1 MSILKN
7 VVALLGCLI
16 VSVTTA
22 TAAEVNVIS
31 DRSDFHVRPIL
42 EAFEEATGIDVNVVF
57 VDKGSLPARLASG
70 ADKNAD
76 ILIATD
82 LPTLAIAKEEGY
94 TQPIGSK
101 GVAKLGK
108 GLADPEGHYAALSFR
123 ARTIVYNKDKVDP
136 TTLNGYEDL
145 ANPKF
150 KGRVCSRPL
159 THTYNVTM
167 LSEMIAEKGEAYARK
182 WVEGLVNNLAVKPSG
197 NDRKQ
202 GTLVSEGVCDI
213 ALMNTYYYGLLLS
226 NNAQRPV
233 ANATQLF
240 FPEQNGKG
248 SYVLYSGV
256 AMAKTAQNVDAARQ
270 LIDFMLGTVGQNF
283 FSQVNFE
290 YPVDSKV
297 AYSVITQGFGEG
309 QPGIEKGNAKFNHID
324 AEAVAA
330 NRGLAVKILTEASK

>member
-7 VVALLGCLI
+7 VVALVGCLI

-70 ADKNAD
+70 ADKDAD

-94 TQPIGSK
+94 TKPIGSK
-101 GVAKLGK
+101 GVANLGT
-108 GLADPEGHYAALSFR
+108 GLVDPEGHYAALSFR

-136 TTLNGYEDL
+136 ATLTGYADL
-145 ANPKF
+145 ASPEF

-167 LSEMIAEKGEAYARK
+167 LSEMIADKGEAYARE
-182 WVEGLVNNLAVKPSG
+182 WVKRVVANLAVKPSG

-202 GTLVSEGVCDI
+202 GALVAQGVCDI

-226 NNAQRPV
+226 NNEQRSV

-256 AMAKTAQNVDAARQ
+256 AMAKTSKNTKEAQMLV
-270 LIDFMLGTVGQNF
+270 DFMLGTVGQNF

-290 YPVDSKV
+290 YPVNNKIG
-297 AYSVITQGFGEG
+297 YSVITQGFGEG
-309 QPGIEKGNAKFNHID
+309 QPGIKNGIAKFNHID

-330 NRGLAVKILTEASK
+330 NRELAVKILTDASK